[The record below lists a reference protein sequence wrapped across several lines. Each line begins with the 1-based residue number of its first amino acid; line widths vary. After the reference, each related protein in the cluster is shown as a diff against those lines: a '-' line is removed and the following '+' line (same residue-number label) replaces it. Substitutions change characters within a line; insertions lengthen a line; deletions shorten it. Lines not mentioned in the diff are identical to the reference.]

1 MKNNPQTLGSDNA
14 AQLTNRLRELEL
26 FTEVIP
32 DGVLIFNTELLIEA
46 VNESAQALLGLPE
59 ACVGRLLSE
68 TINAPRLNSY
78 PRARSASSRTGPQ
91 NRESSVSSSRRRD
104 TA

>member
-1 MKNNPQTLGSDNA
+1 MKNDAQTLGSENA

-46 VNESAQALLGLPE
+46 VNESAQALLG
-59 ACVGRLLSE
+59 
-68 TINAPRLNSY
+68 
-78 PRARSASSRTGPQ
+78 
-91 NRESSVSSSRRRD
+91 
-104 TA
+104 